1 MIVMRQEFDPWEVLG
16 VSPGASQEEIKKAWR
31 EKVKRTHPDLNP
43 NGNREEFDRVQAA
56 YEEFEKHHWA
66 PSPGAKTSHGPGN
79 GSGNGQGQNQG
90 GFNVR
95 DVIQL
100 VRGHMKR
107 RGLEVLFDG
116 SMVQAQ
122 VKRAASREDVDR
134 SLDQM
139 EVSPES
145 LVDEIMLDLFRQAI
159 RVPKGMVQAALR
171 VIHSQD
177 QRARIKVVM
186 KPLLQATLSGA
197 EQEEAKRQWGRL
209 VETAFEMPVPLGV
222 AVLQKFIHQVKSKVV
237 WIPVARHL
245 MPVVQG
251 EVQGSG
257 KTTFVLKFLDPLRD
271 LRTEPALLADF
282 TDRRS
287 GDIYR
292 YPAVFIDDVDQ
303 INPSQIPTLNS
314 LVTGEGLT
322 RRKLGTSQSRVV
334 KQRSTLIGTCN
345 RPLSDLIPDET
356 GNRRFCNMPFHN
368 GEVAKGGDPQVWEV
382 VDNTDYDLL
391 WRSVDAFGPDPM
403 EEVLKDL
410 VAWQERYRRL
420 GEVEAWLINLDLGSQ
435 EVLDITTRYGVK
447 AGELFDLFRQQTPG
461 TTMSQREFGNRVN
474 KVMDEGRGPFSTRKH
489 ERDGK
494 YYVLR
499 PQG

>member
-31 EKVKRTHPDLNP
+31 EKVKKTHPDLNP
-43 NGNREEFDRVQAA
+43 HGDREEFDKVQAA

-79 GSGNGQGQNQG
+79 GSGNGQGQQG

-122 VKRAASREDVDR
+122 ARKATSREDVDR
-134 SLDQM
+134 SLDQVD
-139 EVSPES
+139 VSPES

-177 QRARIKVVM
+177 QKARIKVVM

-257 KTTFVLKFLDPLRD
+257 KTTFVLKFLEPLRD

-368 GEVAKGGDPQVWEV
+368 GEVTKGGDPLVWEV

-391 WRSVDAFGPDPM
+391 WRSVDAFGPDPT
-403 EEVLKDL
+403 EKVLKDL

-435 EVLDITTRYGVK
+435 EVLEIMTPRGIRATPLY
-447 AGELFDLFRQQTPG
+447 ELFCKQMGRVV
-461 TTMSQREFGNRVN
+461 SQKAFG
-474 KVMDEGRGPFSTRKH
+474 DEVAVLIDKGRGPFEARV
-489 ERDGK
+489 ERRDAN
-494 YYVLR
+494 YYAIR
-499 PQG
+499 

>member
-1 MIVMRQEFDPWEVLG
+1 MTEKFDPWEVLG
-16 VSPGASQEEIKKAWR
+16 VAPGASQEEIKRAWR
-31 EKVKRTHPDLNP
+31 EKAKKTHPDLNP
-43 NGNREEFDRVQAA
+43 HGNREEFEKVQAA

-79 GSGNGQGQNQG
+79 GQGNGQGQNQG

-186 KPLLQATLSGA
+186 KPLLKAALSGA
-197 EQEEAKRQWGRL
+197 EQEEAQRQWERL

-222 AVLQKFIHQVKSKVV
+222 AVLKKFIHQVKNKVV

-257 KTTFVLKFLDPLRD
+257 KTTFVLKFLEPLRD

-282 TDRRS
+282 ADRRS

-292 YPAVFIDDVDQ
+292 YPAVFVDDVDQ

-368 GEVAKGGDPQVWEV
+368 GEVTKGGDPKVWEV
-382 VDNTDYDLL
+382 VDDTNYDLL
-391 WRSVDAFGPDPM
+391 WRSVDAFGPDPI
-403 EEVLKDL
+403 EGVLKDL

-420 GEVEAWLINLDLGSQ
+420 GEVEAWLTNLDLGSQ
-435 EVLDITTRYGVK
+435 EVLAITARHGVE
-447 AGELFDLFRQQTPG
+447 AGGLFNLHRAQNPSSMVTN
-461 TTMSQREFGNRVN
+461 TEFGRRV
-474 KVMDEGRGPFSTRKH
+474 MRLIEQGRGPFKDRVKH
-489 ERDGK
+489 GLN
-494 YYVLR
+494 YYVPR
-499 PQG
+499 